1 MPFGLPGVAS
11 VPLTQVFD
19 RFISLFHPSTMSVVG
34 SMNCSQVSVMVS
46 LEIGLAKMFEC
57 EMCPRLCVH
66 CTKTAPPNHETQT
79 SKTKQLGVS
88 RPRNTRTE
96 PWATTQAREIVGSEV
111 VRLLTLRTLPVVS
124 IPPLP
129 SGRVGN
135 FLLLPGGRVAII
147 LGSGLDDS
155 STGFKK
161 LVEVVLFHSGFLFPT
176 VLAGR
181 ARRVPSLSPG
191 RKVTRVVRRAFVN
204 PVSFDGKIF
213 FVAGPEVIH
222 AAIVAFGSAGA
233 V

>member
-96 PWATTQAREIVGSEV
+96 PWSHNSMRCRAPSHFHSHNSSAGDCVGSEV

-155 STGFKK
+155 
-161 LVEVVLFHSGFLFPT
+161 
-176 VLAGR
+176 
-181 ARRVPSLSPG
+181 
-191 RKVTRVVRRAFVN
+191 
-204 PVSFDGKIF
+204 
-213 FVAGPEVIH
+213 
-222 AAIVAFGSAGA
+222 
-233 V
+233 